1 MAKIINLMNMI
12 AVIIIILNNIKII
25 LSIEGSGMPQK
36 RVEIP
41 GNKEKLGL
49 LKKVGRIEVKK
60 GMKNTIMSILFP
72 SNHSYIDYENPIKSI
87 KNYI

>member
-1 MAKIINLMNMI
+1 MAKIMNLMNMM
-12 AVIIIILNNIKII
+12 AVIIIIFNNIKIF

-49 LKKVGRIEVKK
+49 LKKVYLLTWYTC
-60 GMKNTIMSILFP
+60 GMILVDP
-72 SNHSYIDYENPIKSI
+72 LGPR
-87 KNYI
+87 